1 MRIESAD
8 RLKGL
13 CIVLMIVGHCLI
25 PEALHDAIYLFH
37 IPMFFFIAGFF
48 FKPAP
53 IGNRLRSDA
62 RRLLVP
68 YVVCILAVSFRY
80 GIDSVRLGDGGA
92 LVRYLISALVVG
104 PGIDF
109 LRWSD
114 LDVGPVWFL
123 VALFWCRTVFN
134 LLLRLRYGIGIS
146 ITLGALC
153 CSVGSVVCLPFGL
166 MHGMMGLFFAAMGRV
181 AAGHRERFQGRG
193 ALPVAALCTVPAFFI
208 HSLDMHTGLFPCYA
222 LNLFVSVA
230 ACSLLWNVF
239 YAVESSNY
247 KILSFLSWA
256 GRFSLLVLM
265 VHYFEFMALFLNE
278 KLSFLPGYAF
288 VAFRVGMD
296 LAVSFVLSKIPFVR
310 KFCIL

>member
-1 MRIESAD
+1 MRIETAD

-13 CIVLMIVGHCLI
+13 CIILMIVGHCVI

-37 IPMFFFIAGFF
+37 IPLFFFIAGFF

-53 IGNRLRSDA
+53 IGKRLRSDA

-68 YVVCILAVSFRY
+68 YVVCILAVALRY
-80 GIDSVRLGDGGA
+80 GIDSVRLGDCEA
-92 LVRYLISALVVG
+92 LVRYMVSSLVVG

-114 LDVGPVWFL
+114 LDVGPIWFL
-123 VALFWCRTVFN
+123 VALFWCRTYFN
-134 LLLRLRYGIGIS
+134 LLLRLRYGVWIS
-146 ITLGALC
+146 VMLGALC
-153 CSVGSVVCLPFGL
+153 CCVGSMVCLPFGL
-166 MHGMMGLFFAAMGRV
+166 MHGMMGLFFAAMGHV
-181 AAGHRERFQGRG
+181 AAGQRERFQSRG
-193 ALPVAALCTVPAFFI
+193 FLPVAALCTVPVFFI
-208 HSLDMHTGLFPCYA
+208 PSLDMHTGLYPYYA
-222 LNLFVSVA
+222 LNLVVSLA
-230 ACSLLWNVF
+230 ACGLLWNLF
-239 YAVESSNY
+239 YVVEGSNY
-247 KILSFLSWA
+247 RILSFLAWA

-288 VAFRVGMD
+288 VALRVGVD
-296 LAVSFVLSKIPFVR
+296 LVVSFALSKVPFVR